1 MGKATRQHL
10 AIGYQTDLIMEYA
23 GITFEHCCLI
33 EEMLQPSIFVQ
44 LQYSLCNDQRIK
56 LDE

>member
-10 AIGYQTDLIMEYA
+10 AIGYQTDLIMAYA
-23 GITFEHCCLI
+23 GITF

-44 LQYSLCNDQRIK
+44 LQYSLCNGQRIK
-56 LDE
+56 LNE